1 VDGPAGKTGGEL
13 TEEEKAWFDYSARH
27 YVDLKNDY
35 LK

>member
-1 VDGPAGKTGGEL
+1 MGRPAKRVREL